1 MTAVLVS
8 APARLHFGMLDPA
21 GLGARRFGGFGVG
34 VAGPRVEVVVRATGS
49 PDELSASGPQADRA
63 SAFARHAHKRLG
75 LDVGLAIEVLETI
88 PAHVGL
94 GSGTKLGLA
103 VAAAAAALAGADAG
117 PESLTRLSGRGARSS
132 VGAWTF
138 AAPGLVVE
146 AGVTD
151 DGCLSPLLLRRP
163 MPGNWR
169 CVLALPA
176 GAEGLSGV
184 AEERFFGALNRN
196 GSEEPAVARMLLT
209 SLLPGLQAA
218 DIDEFGAALGEIQRR
233 IGTIFAEQQGGVFHP
248 RAAPL
253 IEALGALGVGA
264 VGQSCVGPDRIR
276 DLLGPRASRRRRRPP
291 AADRRGRRADRGR
304 RLRPSRRAHKT
315 ALGAPV
321 KLLVSVVSADEARR
335 ALVGGADIID
345 VKDPR
350 EGALGRPPRRHW
362 PKSSTPSRAPPR
374 SASRS
379 ATYPI
384 CRTPRRL
391 RHGARSLAGPTT

>member
-138 AAPGLVVE
+138 ATPGLVVE

-264 VGQSCVGPDRIR
+264 VGQSSWGPTVYGICSDPERADDVADR
-276 DLLGPRASRRRRRPP
+276 LRRI
-291 AADRRGRRADRGR
+291 AGAGALIEVVDFDRRG
-304 RLRPSRRAHKT
+304 
-315 ALGAPV
+315 ALIKP
-321 KLLVSVVSADEARR
+321 LSEHR
-335 ALVGGADIID
+335 
-345 VKDPR
+345 
-350 EGALGRPPRRHW
+350 
-362 PKSSTPSRAPPR
+362 
-374 SASRS
+374 
-379 ATYPI
+379 
-384 CRTPRRL
+384 
-391 RHGARSLAGPTT
+391 